1 MIKTDEPLSLEALRT
16 LLPVNVTL
24 EKGEQVYRLFFA
36 GGEYP
41 TNWDSFRYFGPTA
54 SRFDHHLPD
63 GDGGAYEQSRGI
75 MYLATGAE
83 AIPTCLAEV
92 FQTARVIDT
101 RSRTPV
107 LCCFALEADV
117 TLLDLTGAFATK
129 LRASTIGGCDRALAR
144 RWAQRLYDAYPDTD
158 GILYTSSMYPG
169 RPAIALFE
177 RGASAIATRPLFHR
191 QLQDVAL
198 TSVIERIAQKI
209 GYLVV

>member
-1 MIKTDEPLSLEALRT
+1 MPKTDEPLPLEELRT
-16 LLPVNVTL
+16 LTPTTATL

-36 GGEYP
+36 GGEHP
-41 TNWDSFRYFGPTA
+41 TTWDAFRHFGPTA
-54 SRFDHHLPD
+54 SRFDHHLLD
-63 GDGGAYEQSRGI
+63 THGVAQEQSRGI
-75 MYLATGAE
+75 MYLASGSQ

-92 FQTARVIDT
+92 FQTARIIDT
-101 RSRTPV
+101 RSRAPV

-158 GILYTSSMYPG
+158 GILHTSSMYPG
-169 RPAIALFE
+169 QPAIALFE
-177 RGASAIATRPLFHR
+177 RGAASLATRPLFHR
-191 QLQDVAL
+191 QLQDLAL
-198 TSVIERIAQKI
+198 TSVIEQTAQKI